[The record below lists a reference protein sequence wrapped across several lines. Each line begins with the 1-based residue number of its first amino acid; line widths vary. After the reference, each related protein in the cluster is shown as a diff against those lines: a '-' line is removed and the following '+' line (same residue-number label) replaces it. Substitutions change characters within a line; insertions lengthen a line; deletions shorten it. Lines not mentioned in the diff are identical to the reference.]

1 MSPLLATV
9 VVASTLGSLHCA
21 GMCGPFV
28 VMACGSGESRPGGW
42 LALVTY
48 HTGRLATYL
57 SLGTVA
63 GLAGATLTLAGN
75 SLGMVQA
82 ASVVAGVC
90 MLIAGVAAVL
100 RLSGVSLP
108 HMAPP
113 AVLVRPAHAVFRS
126 TAQWRPPL
134 RALAIGF
141 ASTWL
146 PCGWLYA
153 FVLAAAGAG
162 SVPSALLVM
171 VAFWIGTLP
180 LLSLV
185 GWGTNRVAAQWR
197 TAVPWVSAA
206 VMIIAGTQLLATRAL
221 ADFRSL
227 HGSVGGASTV
237 NARVQNATSSRPP
250 CCHAR

>member
-42 LALVTY
+42 LALSTY
-48 HTGRLATYL
+48 HIGRLATYL
-57 SLGTVA
+57 SLGAVA
-63 GLAGATLTLAGN
+63 GLAGTTLTFAGN
-75 SLGMVQA
+75 RLGMVQA
-82 ASVVAGVC
+82 ASVVAGLC
-90 MLIAGVAAVL
+90 MLIAGCLALL
-100 RLSGVSLP
+100 RLFGVSLP

-113 AVLVRPAHAVFRS
+113 ITLVKPAHAVFRS
-126 TAQWRPPL
+126 TARWRPPL

-162 SVPSALLVM
+162 SVASALLVM
-171 VAFWIGTLP
+171 FAFWIGTLP

-185 GWGTNRVAAQWR
+185 GWGTNRVASRWR
-197 TAVPWVSAA
+197 TAVPWVSAV
-206 VMIIAGTQLLATRAL
+206 VMIVAGTQLLATRAL
-221 ADFRSL
+221 ADFRGFQSNVGSASSL
-227 HGSVGGASTV
+227 DT
-237 NARVQNATSSRPP
+237 RVQHATSSRPP